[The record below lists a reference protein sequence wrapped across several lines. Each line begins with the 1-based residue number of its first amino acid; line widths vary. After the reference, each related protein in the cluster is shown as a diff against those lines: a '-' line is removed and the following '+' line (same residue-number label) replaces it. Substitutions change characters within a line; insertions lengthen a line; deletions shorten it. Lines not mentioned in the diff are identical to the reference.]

1 MAWTMLSLLADAS
14 ADMGNHYRAP
24 AGARRMASKT
34 ESDTRYW
41 LMTPAAGV
49 LAPQSTRS
57 SVRQWFRVWR
67 WPAGLV
73 AGLVLWLALVAVVG
87 AATRVRVVSVA
98 DAEIR
103 AIRLEL
109 RY

>member
-1 MAWTMLSLLADAS
+1 MTS
-14 ADMGNHYRAP
+14 N
-24 AGARRMASKT
+24 T

-41 LMTPAAGV
+41 CITPAARV
-49 LAPQSTRS
+49 LAPQSTGS
-57 SVRQWFRVWR
+57 SVRQWFHVWR

-73 AGLVLWLALVAVVG
+73 AGLVLWLALVVVVG

-98 DAEIR
+98 DAYVMKEIR
-103 AIRLEL
+103 AIPLEL

>member
-1 MAWTMLSLLADAS
+1 MT
-14 ADMGNHYRAP
+14 
-24 AGARRMASKT
+24 SKT
-34 ESDTRYW
+34 ESDPRYW
-41 LMTPAAGV
+41 RMMPPARV
-49 LAPQSTRS
+49 LAPRSTRS

-98 DAEIR
+98 DVYVMKEIR
-103 AIRLEL
+103 AIPFEL

>member
-1 MAWTMLSLLADAS
+1 MT
-14 ADMGNHYRAP
+14 
-24 AGARRMASKT
+24 SKT
-34 ESDTRYW
+34 ESDPRYW
-41 LMTPAAGV
+41 RMMPPARV
-49 LAPQSTRS
+49 LAPRSTRS

-67 WPAGLV
+67 WPAGLA

-98 DAEIR
+98 DAYVMKEIR
-103 AIRLEL
+103 AIPFEL